1 MCIPGNSASDTVRM
15 EIGKV
20 VQQKVKGVWEE
31 VDGQNQNISLNG
43 AWSELG
49 VKPTESGAQR
59 SREGWEG

>member
-1 MCIPGNSASDTVRM
+1 M

-20 VQQKVKGVWEE
+20 AQQKVKGVWEE